1 MILKLIL
8 FSLLLHCI
16 DDFVLQAAFL
26 NKGKQKNWWREQT
39 SYSDLYNNDY
49 LVCLIIHGLEWS
61 LLTFL
66 PILILEES
74 TWFLWGMIAA
84 NTVIHAYVDDLKAN
98 KKKISLVTDQV
109 IHISQILLTYF
120 TWSL

>member
-8 FSLLLHCI
+8 FSLLLHCL
-16 DDFVLQAAFL
+16 DDFVFQAAFL
-26 NKGKQKNWWREQT
+26 NRGKQKNWWREQIG
-39 SYSDLYNNDY
+39 YSDLYKNDY
-49 LVCLIIHGLEWS
+49 LVCLIVHGLEWS
-61 LLTFL
+61 LITFL

-98 KKKISLVTDQV
+98 KERINLVTDQV

-120 TWSL
+120 VWGL

>member
-8 FSLLLHCI
+8 FSLLLHCV

-26 NKGKQKNWWREQT
+26 GKGKQRQWWREQT
-39 SYSDLYNNDY
+39 KGNNFYKNDY
-49 LVCLIIHGLEWS
+49 IVCLIIHGLEWS
-61 LLTFL
+61 LFTFL

-74 TWFLWGMIAA
+74 SWFLWGMIAA
-84 NTVIHAYVDDLKAN
+84 NTVIHAYVDNLKAN
-98 KKKISLVTDQV
+98 KEKINLVTDQI

-120 TWSL
+120 VWSL